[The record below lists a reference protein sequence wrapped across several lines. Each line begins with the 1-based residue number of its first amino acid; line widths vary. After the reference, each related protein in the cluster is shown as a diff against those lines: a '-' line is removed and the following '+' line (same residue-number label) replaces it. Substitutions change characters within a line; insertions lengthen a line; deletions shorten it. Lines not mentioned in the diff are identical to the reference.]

1 MSQFGDIV
9 CASLHDMQVVVVAQF
24 VTAFSLNVEDWVIK
38 AGCHIFS
45 PKHSKTDVSVTSPRT
60 LQQTNTTCH
69 IGVAR

>member
-1 MSQFGDIV
+1 MSQFGGIV

-38 AGCHIFS
+38 AGS
-45 PKHSKTDVSVTSPRT
+45 KHSKTDVSVTSPRT